1 MVMPVWVARVRASW
15 LRLPMADG
23 LLWTDPRAARAEKGL
38 YNEKSVLFVGSV
50 IIVMVVVVMTSNM
63 RNVAKKDEPNRYIN
77 NGNGTITDTKT
88 GLMWASKDNGSKIN
102 WLDARSYCQN
112 FKGGGYTD
120 WRMPTLK
127 ELSRLYDENRPR
139 YHRTTPMITL
149 SNQYIWAGKTK
160 AQQPHRSL
168 SFTVAGDSLI
178 RIFPMVAG
186 LYRCATQRN
195 CGSDQAKAT
204 S

>member
-1 MVMPVWVARVRASW
+1 M
-15 LRLPMADG
+15 
-23 LLWTDPRAARAEKGL
+23 K
-38 YNEKSVLFVGSV
+38 KSVLFVGSV

-63 RNVAKKDEPNRYIN
+63 RKVAKKDEANRYIN

-149 SNQYIWAGKTK
+149 SNQYIWAGKTQGST
-160 AQQPHRSL
+160 AAP
-168 SFTVAGDSLI
+168 FTFIYGRRGFVNQN
-178 RIFPMVAG
+178 F
-186 LYRCATQRN
+186 
-195 CGSDQAKAT
+195 SDGGRALPVRDPTELRVGPGQGN
-204 S
+204 